1 MGAFDIWDEIQ
12 ECSRMLDVALE
23 QAKKRGYQMVE
34 AEAACY
40 TAKTRTA
47 YQMERDGKSASF
59 IGMVIKG
66 MPGVSE
72 AMELYHRREVEYR
85 NANEA
90 IMTYKKQLDMLREQY
105 AREWGAAKEAQ

>member
-1 MGAFDIWDEIQ
+1 MGAFDLWEEIQ
-12 ECSRMLDVALE
+12 ECSRMLNVSLE
-23 QAKKRGYQMVE
+23 LAKSRGNQMVE
-34 AEAACY
+34 AEAAYY
-40 TAKTRTA
+40 TAKARTA

-66 MPGVSE
+66 MPDVSE

>member
-12 ECSRMLDVALE
+12 ECSRMLDNALVL
-23 QAKKRGYQMVE
+23 AKERGNLMVE
-34 AEAACY
+34 AEAAYY

-72 AMELYHRREVEYR
+72 AMELYHRRGVEYR

-90 IMTYKKQLDMLREQY
+90 IMVYKKQFDMLREQY
-105 AREWGAAKEAQ
+105 AREWGAAKETQ

>member
-1 MGAFDIWDEIQ
+1 MGAFDIWEEIQ
-12 ECSRMLDVALE
+12 ECSRMLNVALE
-23 QAKKRGYQMVE
+23 QAKSRGNQMVE
-34 AEAACY
+34 AEAAYY
-40 TAKTRTA
+40 TAKARTA

-72 AMELYHRREVEYR
+72 AMELYHRREIEYR

-90 IMTYKKQLDMLREQY
+90 IMVHKKQLDMLREQY
-105 AREWGAAKEAQ
+105 QREWTQAGMQR

>member
-12 ECSRMLDVALE
+12 ECSRMLDKSLVL
-23 QAKKRGYQMVE
+23 AKERGNLMVE
-34 AEAACY
+34 AEAAYY
-40 TAKTRTA
+40 TAKARTA